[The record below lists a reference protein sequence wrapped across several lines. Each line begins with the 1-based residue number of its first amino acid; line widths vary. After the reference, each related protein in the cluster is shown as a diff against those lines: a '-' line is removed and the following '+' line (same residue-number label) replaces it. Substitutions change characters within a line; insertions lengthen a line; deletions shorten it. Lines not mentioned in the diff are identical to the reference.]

1 MTTTNRNRPTTMNS
15 AGRTWTKLA
24 QYSLAGMLIGAAPGV
39 LLVLLAEFV
48 VDGEMQL
55 TVGAPG
61 LLLTAIGAVVGLIV
75 GSQRARGDRIGRDD
89 AS

>member
-1 MTTTNRNRPTTMNS
+1 MTTTNRIPATHGANR
-15 AGRTWTKLA
+15 RWTKLVA
-24 QYSLAGMLIGAAPGV
+24 SALTGMCIGAAPGA

-61 LLLTAIGAVVGLIV
+61 LLLAAIGAAAGLFVGAF
-75 GSQRARGDRIGRDD
+75 RARRGGALQHDR
-89 AS
+89 